1 MPTRTRLTIL
11 ISALAAA
18 ICALAAGSLATA
30 AAPRAHADARVFVA
44 AEGCCGHVYK
54 PRKVVLACAD
64 ANLYVTELSY
74 SSYGDREAKAGGR
87 FHLNDCTPNCAGGR
101 FHTYRGSIRLFDV
114 VRCADGRR
122 YFSRARYS
130 FHARGG
136 KGTAD
141 VAPLMRCSSR

>member
-1 MPTRTRLTIL
+1 MPSPTLLTL
-11 ISALAAA
+11 LLAALAAA
-18 ICALAAGSLATA
+18 ICALATGSLATA
-30 AAPRAHADARVFVA
+30 ATPRAHATTRVFVA
-44 AEGCCGHVYK
+44 AEGCRGHAYK
-54 PRKVVLACAD
+54 PRKMVLACAD

-74 SSYGDREAKAGGR
+74 SSYGAREAKASGR
-87 FHLNDCTPNCAGGR
+87 FHVNDCTPNCAGGR
-101 FHTYRGSIRLFDV
+101 FHTYRGSVRLSDV

-141 VAPLMRCSSR
+141 VEPFMRCSSR